1 VRGELMPVDMRMP
14 GYPAFLAVVYWIVG
28 RTRNAVMLVQA
39 AIDLITC
46 VLAALI
52 SASIVPRWA
61 SADKKSRVAT
71 IAVWIAVLCPFTAS
85 YTAAV
90 LTETLASFFT
100 TLTLLVLVRAVTN
113 SALDPAS
120 GRSADTLDRKTV
132 TTTFRAF
139 LLAGMI
145 AGLGALVRPET
156 PLVLAA
162 AGVVISVRWRH
173 LADWPKVALA
183 ALSMA
188 VGLLAVLTPW
198 ATRNA
203 RTMGRIE
210 FLAPRYAESAGDYM
224 PCGLYAW
231 TRTWMVR
238 YRDAYSVTWAV
249 GNKAIEIDALPG
261 GAFDSDAERARV
273 RSLLASYNGDLR
285 MTPSLDRQF
294 GALARERSAAHPLR
308 TFVWV
313 PVARAF
319 VMWFTPRVDVLRYSG
334 KLWPPGEQWSAK
346 PVEFCVTLIFGLL
359 NFVYVGLAL
368 VGAWRYR
375 RNPGVALVVSYLLFR
390 TGLLTQLPTV
400 EPRYVVICFPVV
412 IALDALAFLKA
423 KHDVSLAEPNN
434 LVTVSAA

>member
-1 VRGELMPVDMRMP
+1 
-14 GYPAFLAVVYWIVG
+14 
-28 RTRNAVMLVQA
+28 
-39 AIDLITC
+39 
-46 VLAALI
+46 
-52 SASIVPRWA
+52 
-61 SADKKSRVAT
+61 
-71 IAVWIAVLCPFTAS
+71 
-85 YTAAV
+85 
-90 LTETLASFFT
+90 
-100 TLTLLVLVRAVTN
+100 
-113 SALDPAS
+113 
-120 GRSADTLDRKTV
+120 
-132 TTTFRAF
+132 
-139 LLAGMI
+139 
-145 AGLGALVRPET
+145 
-156 PLVLAA
+156 
-162 AGVVISVRWRH
+162 
-173 LADWPKVALA
+173 
-183 ALSMA
+183 
-188 VGLLAVLTPW
+188 
-198 ATRNA
+198 
-203 RTMGRIE
+203 
-210 FLAPRYAESAGDYM
+210 
-224 PCGLYAW
+224 
-231 TRTWMVR
+231 MVR

-412 IALDALAFLKA
+412 IALDEARCVACRTQQFGHGERRLIARGA
-423 KHDVSLAEPNN
+423 KRRNDNPRRERLTGAAASPGFSRC
-434 LVTVSAA
+434 TSAGAR